1 MNWCIHVK
9 LKFGY
14 DCTTV
19 FVTASTSTA
28 EYLAVL
34 LGLIVVWQGAQFV
47 LALIREH
54 HDEFSWALMI
64 PF

>member
-1 MNWCIHVK
+1 VEEDVTK
-9 LKFGY
+9 QRLKAVRRAQGW
-14 DCTTV
+14 
-19 FVTASTSTA
+19 STA

-34 LGLIVVWQGAQFV
+34 LGLVVVWQGAQFV